1 MHSRI
6 KKYYIVGIL
15 SFYALVT
22 QAQNADLYNQAYS
35 QIESML
41 THKNSLN
48 FKKSIFLVEK
58 AYAGDRLN
66 IEEMEHELD
75 ILMELVNIISNS
87 KMVTYNGTGN
97 DKDIITKHASLFKI
111 LTDSISLQIEPGHYF
126 VHTPYTYDFDDVQ
139 GQSDWSKMF
148 VSKLLETGKGNCH
161 SLPYLYKILSD
172 ELNIPC
178 YLSFAPNH
186 IYIKLFAESTGWYN
200 TELSSGTFP
209 IDAWIIASGYV
220 NTDAIRNGLYMDTL
234 STKQAIANCLVD
246 LAQGYQ
252 RKYGKD
258 DPTFVIQCCNTV
270 LKYHSVNVNAILT
283 KAEAQ
288 KHYIRLLMKK
298 QKVQKPEALFNDH
311 SVKEMYTEM
320 EAAYVRL
327 YQLGYRKMPEEMY
340 MQWIGLL
347 NKESGKYI
355 NTHIRLE

>member
-15 SFYALVT
+15 SFYALVI

-270 LKYHSVNVNAILT
+270 LK
-283 KAEAQ
+283 
-288 KHYIRLLMKK
+288 
-298 QKVQKPEALFNDH
+298 
-311 SVKEMYTEM
+311 
-320 EAAYVRL
+320 
-327 YQLGYRKMPEEMY
+327 
-340 MQWIGLL
+340 
-347 NKESGKYI
+347 
-355 NTHIRLE
+355 